1 MLAAHASLTLPPFFK
16 TSDRLIHPSDRGL
29 FHRKQ
34 AGRLN
39 QLAGHPVQ
47 TLNCVCRASILVDHR
62 IGVGKKNRLFA
73 GAETGAKSLLRQN
86 DH

>member
-1 MLAAHASLTLPPFFK
+1 
-16 TSDRLIHPSDRGL
+16 
-29 FHRKQ
+29 
-34 AGRLN
+34 
-39 QLAGHPVQ
+39 
-47 TLNCVCRASILVDHR
+47 VDHR